1 LHPSQIAEGAQRGPV
16 KRVRR
21 GPVDGTRQGD
31 CCADAN
37 ALCPLPLREPKAIQ
51 FPLVFY
57 FTRDAKIG
65 P

>member
-16 KRVRR
+16 KRVRW

-31 CCADAN
+31 CGVDAS
-37 ALCPLPLREPKAIQ
+37 ALCPLPLRGQIALQ
-51 FPLVFY
+51 FPLVFH